1 MGDIVNLDVTIF
13 VLVNLDVPSNL
24 DVANNSVL
32 NLDVA
37 NNSNIKSRRTQ
48 QIFVKFRRSE
58 SRCNS
63 VYSVVRYMY
72 VERVYS
78 RYGVQ
83 GELAASGAR
92 GIGARG

>member
-1 MGDIVNLDVTIF
+1 MADIYWDIVNLDVTIF

-63 VYSVVRYMY
+63 VYSVVHVCRT
-72 VERVYS
+72 RL
-78 RYGVQ
+78 GVQ